1 MCTPTGQPWARSCAC
16 GTRVSPVLVAQSNWE
31 NPPQESLKPWVAL
44 TRQGEVLRK
53 FLRPQEMRAWDET
66 MLMSGKV
73 INLDIS
79 INLEHN
85 V

>member
-16 GTRVSPVLVAQSNWE
+16 GTRVSPVLVAQVTGE

-44 TRQGEVLRK
+44 TRQERCSESLQ
-53 FLRPQEMRAWDET
+53 RPQEMRAWDET
-66 MLMSGKV
+66 MLMSSRTN
-73 INLDIS
+73 NLDIS
-79 INLEHN
+79 INLERN